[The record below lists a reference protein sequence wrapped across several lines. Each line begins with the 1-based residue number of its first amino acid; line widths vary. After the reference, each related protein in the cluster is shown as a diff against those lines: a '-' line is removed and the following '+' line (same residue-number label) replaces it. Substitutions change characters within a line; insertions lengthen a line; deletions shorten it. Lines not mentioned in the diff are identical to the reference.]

1 MIDRDEVVRVYD
13 LAHLALTD
21 NVDELAEKYN
31 KVLDFAKIIMDVDTE
46 GVDPMELIPTEYALL
61 REDEPEESIDREDAL
76 KNSKNREFGYF
87 KLKRVVE

>member
-21 NVDELAEKYN
+21 NVGELADKYN
-31 KVLDFAKIIMDVDTE
+31 KVLDFAKIIMEVDTE
-46 GVDPMELIPTEYALL
+46 GVSPMEFIPTEYAIL
-61 REDEPEESIDREDAL
+61 REDEPEESIDREEAL
-76 KNSKNREFGYF
+76 KNARNREFGYF